1 MKIKELIEQ
10 LKKYD
15 PEMLVVVRG
24 YESGWD
30 DIDINIIKEQIL
42 IELEYN
48 DSWYEGKYS
57 HFQEQHNPDRAIKAI
72 TLCK

>member
-30 DIDINIIKEQIL
+30 DIDIIKEQIL
-42 IELEYN
+42 IKLKYN

-57 HFQEQHNPDRAIKAI
+57 HFQEQHNPDRVIKAI
-72 TLCK
+72 TLYK

>member
-15 PEMLVVVRG
+15 LEMLVVARG

-30 DIDINIIKEQIL
+30 DINIIKEEIL
-42 IELEYN
+42 IEEN
-48 DSWYEGKYS
+48 NSWYEGKYS
-57 HFQEQHNPDRAIKAI
+57 YFQEKQDNPDNAIKAI
-72 TLCK
+72 TLSK

>member
-15 PEMLVVVRG
+15 PEMLVVVMG

-30 DIDINIIKEQIL
+30 DINIIKEQIL
-42 IELEYN
+42 IEWEN
-48 DSWYEGKYS
+48 NPWYEGKYPC
-57 HFQEQHNPDRAIKAI
+57 FEEKKDNPDNAIKAV
-72 TLCK
+72 TLSK

>member
-15 PEMLVVVRG
+15 PEMLVVARG

-30 DIDINIIKEQIL
+30 DINIIKEAIL
-42 IELEYN
+42 IEEEN
-48 DSWYEGKYS
+48 NPWYQGKYS
-57 HFQEQHNPDRAIKAI
+57 YFEEKEDNPDNAIKAI
-72 TLCK
+72 TLSK

>member
-15 PEMLVVVRG
+15 PEMLVVVKG

-30 DIDINIIKEQIL
+30 DIKKIKEQIL
-42 IELEYN
+42 IEWEN

-57 HFQEQHNPDRAIKAI
+57 YFEEKEDNPDNAIKAI
-72 TLCK
+72 TLCN

>member
-15 PEMLVVVRG
+15 PEMLVVARG

-30 DIDINIIKEQIL
+30 DIDIIKEQIL
-42 IELEYN
+42 IEWEYN
-48 DSWYEGKYS
+48 DSWYDGKYS
-57 HFQEQHNPDRAIKAI
+57 YFQEKQNNPDNAIKAI
-72 TLCK
+72 TLSK

>member
-15 PEMLVVVRG
+15 PEMLVVARG

-30 DIDINIIKEQIL
+30 DINIIKKEIL
-42 IELEYN
+42 IEEEN
-48 DSWYEGKYS
+48 NPWYEGKYPN
-57 HFQEQHNPDRAIKAI
+57 FEEKKDNPDKAIKAI
-72 TLCK
+72 TLSK

>member
-15 PEMLVVVRG
+15 PEMLVVVNG
-24 YESGWD
+24 YEGGRD
-30 DIDINIIKEQIL
+30 DINKITEEIL
-42 IELEYN
+42 IEEENYP
-48 DSWYEGKYS
+48 WYEGKYS
-57 HFQEQHNPDRAIKAI
+57 YFEEKEDNPDRAIKAI

>member
-15 PEMLVVVRG
+15 PEMLVVARG

-30 DIDINIIKEQIL
+30 DINIIKEQIL
-42 IELEYN
+42 IEEEN
-48 DSWYEGKYS
+48 NSWYEGKYS
-57 HFQEQHNPDRAIKAI
+57 YFEEKKDNPDNAIKAI
-72 TLCK
+72 TLSK

>member
-30 DIDINIIKEQIL
+30 DIDIIKEQIL
-42 IELEYN
+42 IELKYN

-57 HFQEQHNPDRAIKAI
+57 HFQEKQDNPDRAIKAI
-72 TLCK
+72 TLGK

>member
-30 DIDINIIKEQIL
+30 DIDIIKEQIL
-42 IELEYN
+42 IEWEYN

-57 HFQEQHNPDRAIKAI
+57 YFEEKQDKPDRAIKAI